1 LIHADDRASVRDV
14 ILKALK
20 QEIDFTAQFRMI
32 WPDGSVHYLA
42 IRGKGFYE
50 EAGRPLR
57 MTCVTVNITDRKQAE
72 EIRSFLVAIVESTT
86 TQSSAC
92 FAPERPG
99 SWRSSRKRFRGAEI

>member
-57 MTCVTVNITDRKQAE
+57 MTGVTVNITERKQAE
-72 EIRSFLVAIVESTT
+72 EIRSFLVAILESTDD
-86 TQSSAC
+86 AVIGLLC
-92 FAPERPG
+92 P
-99 SWRSSRKRFRGAEI
+99 